1 MTNTKKNLLQKITEA
16 RVKLQ
21 NKKLKKTGSVS
32 FKQTKFNYFELSDF
46 LPEINKLTEELNLYC
61 EFSTNEMYATLSIY
75 NSDDVEEKPRV
86 FKIPYI
92 LCDLLYK
99 SITQDILNGKYE
111 YTKLTNGDL
120 MKLLGSSITYSRR
133 YLYLIAFEIVEN
145 DAIDNGYFEYMQQQ
159 RYQQQINY
167 QASVSNAGLT
177 PKFNRNEALEILHSN
192 NVTIDKI
199 DAWAKSKGLSIKTLE
214 DIPDKELEELWNKF
228 CQSTKN

>member
-21 NKKLKKTGSVS
+21 SKKLKKTGSVN
-32 FKQTKFNYFELSDF
+32 FNRTNYNYFELSDF

-61 EFSTNEMYATLSIY
+61 EFSTDEMHATLSIY

-167 QASVSNAGLT
+167 QANISNAGLT

>member
-99 SITQDILNGKYE
+99 SIMQDILNGKYE

-159 RYQQQINY
+159 RYQQQVNY

-192 NVTIDKI
+192 NITIDKI
-199 DAWAKSKGLSIKTLE
+199 DAWAKGKGLSIKTLE

>member
-1 MTNTKKNLLQKITEA
+1 MTNIKKNLLQKITEA

-21 NKKLKKTGSVS
+21 NKKLKKTGSVN
-32 FKQTKFNYFELSDF
+32 FNRTNYNYFELSDF
-46 LPEINKLTEELNLYC
+46 LPEINKLTEELKLYC
-61 EFSTNEMYATLSIY
+61 EFSVDEMNAILSIY
-75 NSDDVEEKPRV
+75 DSEDLEAKPRV

-120 MKLLGSSITYSRR
+120 MKLLGSSVTYSRR

-145 DAIDNGYFEYMQQQ
+145 EGIDNCYFEYMQQQ

-167 QASVSNAGLT
+167 QANISNAGLT

-199 DAWAKSKGLSIKTLE
+199 DAWAKNKGLNIKTLE
-214 DIPDKELEELWNKF
+214 DIPDKELEELWSKF

>member
-99 SITQDILNGKYE
+99 SIMQDILNGKYE

-199 DAWAKSKGLSIKTLE
+199 DAWAKGKGLSIKTLE

>member
-167 QASVSNAGLT
+167 QASVSNAGLI

-199 DAWAKSKGLSIKTLE
+199 DAWAKGKGLSIKTLE

>member
-99 SITQDILNGKYE
+99 SIMQDILNGKYE

-199 DAWAKSKGLSIKTLE
+199 DAWAKGKGLSIKTLE
-214 DIPDKELEELWNKF
+214 DIPDKGLEELWNKF

>member
-1 MTNTKKNLLQKITEA
+1 
-16 RVKLQ
+16 
-21 NKKLKKTGSVS
+21 
-32 FKQTKFNYFELSDF
+32 
-46 LPEINKLTEELNLYC
+46 
-61 EFSTNEMYATLSIY
+61 
-75 NSDDVEEKPRV
+75 
-86 FKIPYI
+86 
-92 LCDLLYK
+92 
-99 SITQDILNGKYE
+99 
-111 YTKLTNGDL
+111 

-199 DAWAKSKGLSIKTLE
+199 DAWAKGKGLSIKTLE

>member
-21 NKKLKKTGSVS
+21 SKKLKKTGSVS
-32 FKQTKFNYFELSDF
+32 FNRTNYNYFELSDF
-46 LPEINKLTEELNLYC
+46 LPEINKLTEDLNLYC
-61 EFSTNEMYATLSIY
+61 EFSTDEMHATLSIY
-75 NSDDVEEKPRV
+75 NSDDAEEKPRV

-145 DAIDNGYFEYMQQQ
+145 DAIDNGYF
-159 RYQQQINY
+159 
-167 QASVSNAGLT
+167 
-177 PKFNRNEALEILHSN
+177 
-192 NVTIDKI
+192 
-199 DAWAKSKGLSIKTLE
+199 
-214 DIPDKELEELWNKF
+214 
-228 CQSTKN
+228 